1 MATDT
6 MKFYSTGRRK
16 AAVARVWLMPGEGK
30 ITINRRDAE
39 AYLTRRTNL
48 AQVEQPLVATDTRG
62 EYDIWATAKGGGLSG
77 QAGAVRHG
85 LARALTQA
93 DESLRGKL
101 KKFGY
106 LTRDARRVERKKYG
120 QPGARARF
128 QFSKR

>member
-77 QAGAVRHG
+77 QAGAVRLG
-85 LARALTQA
+85 IARALVRVTP
-93 DESLRGKL
+93 EFRGAL
-101 KKFGY
+101 KAHGF
-106 LTRDARRVERKKYG
+106 LTRDAREVERKKYG
-120 QPGARARF
+120 RKGARARF